1 MFIAFQ
7 IFAALAAVLHVAIF
21 LMESVLWTKPRIYGR
36 FGVRSAEEADVIKP
50 MAYNQGFYNLFLA
63 IGIFIGLAMSG
74 ARGEA
79 LVVFALSC
87 IVGAAL
93 VLVSTGVS
101 YLRAAVSQAA
111 FAVIALVLWAFLP
124 A

>member
-1 MFIAFQ
+1 MFIAFE
-7 IFAALAAVLHVAIF
+7 IFAALAALLHVAIF
-21 LMESVLWTKPRIYGR
+21 LMESVLWSKPQIYGR
-36 FGVRSAEEADVIKP
+36 FGVRSAEDADVIKP

-63 IGIFIGLAMSG
+63 IGIFVGLA
-74 ARGEA
+74 APRAQGEI

-93 VLVSTGVS
+93 VLLSTGLS

-111 FAVIALVLWAFLP
+111 FATIALALWALLP